1 MSKKEVDALEKTID
15 RKQLTFTD
23 RLRAWFKWLLDP
35 LGTFFNRIGI
45 HPNLMTLMGF
55 FGTAAGAVLLAL
67 GHMTWGG
74 LLILFTVPFDAL
86 DGTMARLRHEATDW
100 GAFVDSVT
108 DRYSE
113 LVIYLG
119 LLIYYLNHGNKI
131 ASALVFLSAAGT
143 MLVPYTKAK
152 ADALKIDANVGLLT
166 RAERYLVLA
175 PCLVFGIPLVA
186 LWILAVLTNFTALQR
201 IMHVRQE
208 AKRRPP
214 QMNSGV

>member
-1 MSKKEVDALEKTID
+1 LEKTIN

-45 HPNLMTLMGF
+45 HPILMTLMGF
-55 FGTAAGAVLLAL
+55 IGTAAGALLLAL

-119 LLIYYLNHGNKI
+119 LLIYYLNHANKI
-131 ASALVFLSAAGT
+131 ACALVFLSAAGT

-175 PCLVFGIPLVA
+175 PCLVFGIPMVA
-186 LWILAVLTNFTALQR
+186 LWVLAVLTNFTALQR

-208 AKRRPP
+208 ARRRPP
-214 QMNSGV
+214 QSNLGA